1 MGNKKKGGGSAGRGG
16 SGSSYSPALNS
27 GNHRATG
34 GRKENRKEP
43 DGPGAHYAK
52 KTRQGPT
59 KLKLK
64 PLGKADADLV
74 GSAKS
79 ARKPTKAQRELQLA
93 AAVRST
99 IARNHRK
106 LGRAK

>member
-1 MGNKKKGGGSAGRGG
+1 MGNKKKGGGSSGRGG

-27 GNHRATG
+27 KVTG

-43 DGPGAHYAK
+43 TEAARNVYKPATKKGPA
-52 KTRQGPT
+52 
-59 KLKLK
+59 KLK
-64 PLGKADADLV
+64 PLGKADAKLV
-74 GSAKS
+74 GAAKS

-93 AAVRST
+93 ASVRST

-106 LGRAK
+106 LGRSK